1 MDLSIFSTQIAH
13 GVGKQTALSGSK
25 TGVTAGVGGNADF
38 WQVLF
43 GNLLDPEAETNNN
56 QNLSAEELKTKIK
69 EKISESSLES
79 IGNNF
84 GKAIKGNKIDISLL
98 KSILSSIDSPEGE
111 VSKELGDLKIE
122 RLVDILGTF
131 TNGVPQ
137 EDVHSY
143 DTKKEEQNALS
154 LSLLTSNL
162 NPSDISKITER
173 IEKVEAKL
181 GRPLTIDDIVSGV
194 GNIIPAPGDDNH
206 EFSKSDFLGVLLRPV
221 ETEDQVVTLSKAE
234 KVINNNDLL
243 VDEAGNDIN
252 IELVNESD
260 VSINE
265 IVHLIQQGVSPDEI
279 AQKLNELTVG
289 ENGKEQNLVNFPV
302 NKISNPALQALR
314 PDLPAQ
320 SMAPIK
326 NPQLSTPLTQAD
338 GEILSEDALLEGENF
353 IANLKKGNLQNGIV
367 EGKVRNIGMATTA
380 PLPQITPVQLH
391 NMAFANVE
399 SDFFTQGFLS
409 EDGFEYNLQT
419 GTPFS
424 STMQAAHMTSMTSQ
438 AGQAHPA
445 TNMVAA
451 HMTKAARNG
460 DAQITLQLDP
470 PELGRVEVRLEF
482 GNDNSV
488 KANLVVEKPETYMML
503 QRDNAALEKALQNAG
518 LDTDS
523 GSLNYEMASN
533 DYFSNDRHD
542 GRGNGQQTSS
552 GSQSDNENDME
563 TIESTMTWRVDP
575 ETGHMRYNILA

>member
-13 GVGKQTALSGSK
+13 GSGKQTALSGAT
-25 TGVTAGVGGNADF
+25 TGVTAGVGSNVDF

-43 GNLLDPEAETNNN
+43 GNLLGPEAEANSNK
-56 QNLSAEELKTKIK
+56 NLSPEELKSKIQ
-69 EKISESSLES
+69 EKISESSLED
-79 IGNNF
+79 IGKNV
-84 GKAIKGNKIDISLL
+84 GDVLKGDKIDISLL
-98 KSILSSIDSPEGE
+98 KSILASIDTPEGE
-111 VSKELGDLKIE
+111 IDKQLGELKIE

-143 DTKKEEQNALS
+143 DSQKENNEIS
-154 LSLLTSNL
+154 LTLITSNF
-162 NPSDISKITER
+162 NPADLSKISER

-181 GRPLTIDDIVSGV
+181 GRPLTVEDIVAGV
-194 GNIIPAPGDDNH
+194 GNIIPAPGDDDH
-206 EFSKSDFLGVLLRPV
+206 EFSTSDFLGVLLKPV
-221 ETEDQVVTLSKAE
+221 SQDDQVVTAQLKTLSKDE
-234 KVINNNDLL
+234 KFKVENESFVNIDTST
-243 VDEAGNDIN
+243 DGDIN
-252 IELVNESD
+252 IQ
-260 VSINE
+260 E
-265 IVHLIQQGVSPDEI
+265 IVNLVQQGVSPDEI
-279 AQKLNELTVG
+279 AQMLNEVNVG
-289 ENGKEQNLVNFPV
+289 NTPEKQNLVNFPI
-302 NKISNPALQALR
+302 NTPANPAVDVPPQA
-314 PDLPAQ
+314 AIQ
-320 SMAPIK
+320 SKP
-326 NPQLSTPLTQAD
+326 PQLNTLLPLT
-338 GEILSEDALLEGENF
+338 EGDVIPEEVLVESENF
-353 IANLKKGNLQNGIV
+353 VAGLKKVNLKGGIV
-367 EGKVRNIGMATTA
+367 EGQVKNIGMATTA
-380 PLPQITPVQLH
+380 PLPKVSPIALGQ
-391 NMAFANVE
+391 MAFANIE

-424 STMQAAHMTSMTSQ
+424 STMQAAHMTSMTAQ

-445 TNMVAA
+445 TSMVAA

-482 GNDNSV
+482 GSDKSV

-523 GSLNYEMASN
+523 GSLNYEMASD

-542 GRGNGQQTSS
+542 GRGNGEQAGS
-552 GSQSDNENDME
+552 GSLEENENDME
-563 TIESTMTWRVDP
+563 IIESTMTWHVDP